1 VIRIISRKVGEEEIQ
16 NVEEEDLRKERRV
29 VKLQIFRLQRGAA
42 VDLMES

>member
-1 VIRIISRKVGEEEIQ
+1 MVGEAEIR
-16 NVEEEDLRKERRV
+16 NVEKEGLRKETRV